1 MGVLAQLIGSVTS
14 SMASE
19 VEYDNPVDVRV
30 SICVA
35 FVMLMVRDCR
45 DARKETVMLV
55 AGDRKKNCCERG
67 HA

>member
-1 MGVLAQLIGSVTS
+1 
-14 SMASE
+14 MASE

-35 FVMLMVRDCR
+35 FVTLMVRDCK